1 MDPNK
6 GYTKATFTPNKSTAE
21 ERKASLFDH
30 VTGIPSGVRG
40 ILVLLQGGPEELR
53 SEWEGRG
60 RSELRKIE
68 VGFGAAAKG
77 PDAVRSEL
85 QKRAKIRLVEL
96 RAGIDMATAELERKV
111 AVLDAERLMD
121 YIRSPEFEAFIRE
134 RFDGIGDTEQLIA
147 AIQTGVTTEGLP
159 RTMVDFQKM
168 VGAIKILL
176 RSLDRYGGDRRNRN
190 EGLTLAIEWSSA
202 SGEVRTENF
211 MDRLIQVLGSRGA
224 LVNELIVDGTPKG
237 YVKRLK
243 VEGGVVVRQ
252 ANVRKPVV
260 VRNDQKVVPLIASG
274 ITLPEMDSMF
284 RGILSD
290 ALLEDDPMSGDFLDV
305 LKVVVGIHMAMAI
318 REGAVEPK
326 DLQQELMRRLG
337 LFEEGQLKE
346 LIQLTNNGQFM
357 ISSVAAQVYLSML
370 ARQSIAQSA

>member
-40 ILVLLQGGPEELR
+40 ILEMLQAGPEELR